1 MKSFVVGLLG
11 LMVSIA
17 PLRAQEQKPAGSE
30 QKPAEQKSAAAANGA
45 GAPAT
50 TAPAAVTI
58 TNESTPAELARAAFL
73 AQGGEKF
80 RSLHNIVMRGSVQ
93 LYPPNSVQSIPG
105 SFSLVTAGPK
115 LRMEIDARPAIVF
128 KQIFD
133 GQQTYS
139 SMPNL
144 EMPPLTKFG
153 LGALARYDQ
162 PGYQITALANKKK
175 QRAFR
180 IVDPEGYTTDFYI
193 DATNGRVMSFLLY
206 YGGFTLGTEH
216 SKFKEIEGVLVPSSF
231 SQKFEMPMGAFF
243 AEFSAKEVKINQ
255 PLGDDAFA
263 IPR

>member
-1 MKSFVVGLLG
+1 MKTFVVALLVTFV
-11 LMVSIA
+11 LA
-17 PLRAQEQKPAGSE
+17 TPLRAQEQK
-30 QKPAEQKSAAAANGA
+30 SASAPANGA
-45 GAPAT
+45 TPAAAPAL
-50 TAPAAVTI
+50 TI
-58 TNESTPAELARAAFL
+58 TAESTPAELARAAFL

-80 RSLHNIVMRGSVQ
+80 RNLQNVVMRGSVQ

-133 GQQTYS
+133 GQNSYS
-139 SMPNL
+139 SMPNV

-193 DATNGRVMSFLLY
+193 DPTNGRVISFLLY

-216 SKFKEIEGVLVPSSF
+216 GKFKEIEGVVVPSSF

-243 AEFSAKEVKINQ
+243 AEFSAKDIKINQ

>member
-1 MKSFVVGLLG
+1 MKSFIAVLLLG
-11 LMVSIA
+11 LLFLVPVA
-17 PLRAQEQKPAGSE
+17 AQEQKT
-30 QKPAEQKSAAAANGA
+30 AAPANGEV
-45 GAPAT
+45 APAT
-50 TAPAAVTI
+50 AVTI
-58 TNESTPAELARAAFL
+58 TDKSTPTELARAAFI

-80 RSLHNIVMRGSVQ
+80 RGLQNVVMRGSVQ

-105 SFSLVTAGPK
+105 AFTLVTAGPK

-133 GQQTYS
+133 GEQSYS
-139 SMPNL
+139 SMPNV

-153 LGALARYDQ
+153 LSALARYDQ
-162 PGYQITALANKKK
+162 AGYQITALPNKKK

-180 IVDPEGYTTDFYI
+180 IVDPDGYTTDFFI
-193 DATNGRVMSFLLY
+193 DPATGRVMTFLLY

-216 SKFKEIEGVLVPSSF
+216 SKFKEIEGVLVPWSF

-243 AEFSAKEVKINQ
+243 AEFSAKDVKINQ
-255 PLGDDAFA
+255 PLADDAFA

>member
-1 MKSFVVGLLG
+1 MKSLVVLVLGLL
-11 LMVSIA
+11 LVA
-17 PLRAQEQKPAGSE
+17 PLHAQEQKPAGSD
-30 QKPAEQKSAAAANGA
+30 QKAAAPANGTA
-45 GAPAT
+45 AAST
-50 TAPAAVTI
+50 TPAAIVI
-58 TNESTPAELARAAFL
+58 TNETSPADLARAAFL

-80 RSLHNIVMRGSVQ
+80 RNVQNIVMRGSVQ

-105 SFSLVTAGPK
+105 SFSLVTAGLK

-133 GQQTYS
+133 GQNSYS
-139 SMPNL
+139 SMPNV

-162 PGYQITALANKKK
+162 TGYQISGLPNKKK

-180 IVDPEGYTTDFYI
+180 IVDPDGYTTDFYV
-193 DATNGRVMSFLLY
+193 DPANGRVMSFLLY

-216 SKFKEIEGVLVPSSF
+216 SKFKDIEGVLVPMSF

-243 AEFSAKEVKINQ
+243 AEFSAKDVKINQ
-255 PLGDDAFA
+255 TLGDDAFA

>member
-1 MKSFVVGLLG
+1 MKSFVAVVLLG
-11 LMVSIA
+11 LMVLVA
-17 PLRAQEQKPAGSE
+17 PLRAQEQKAGTNGT
-30 QKPAEQKSAAAANGA
+30 PANG
-45 GAPAT
+45 PA
-50 TAPAAVTI
+50 TAPAIVI
-58 TNESTPAELARAAFL
+58 TPESTPLELARAAFL

-80 RSLHNIVMRGSVQ
+80 RNLQNVMMRGSVQ

-128 KQIFD
+128 KQIYD

-139 SMPNL
+139 SMPNV

-153 LGALARYDQ
+153 LGALAKYDQ
-162 PGYQITALANKKK
+162 PGYQVSAVANKKK

-180 IVDPEGYTTDFYI
+180 IVDPDGYTTDYYI
-193 DATNGRVMSFLLY
+193 DPANGRVMSFMLY
-206 YGGFTLGTEH
+206 FGGLTLGTEN
-216 SKFKEIEGVLVPSSF
+216 SKFKDVEGVLIPTSF

-255 PLGDDAFA
+255 TLAEDAFA

>member
-1 MKSFVVGLLG
+1 MKSFLAVALLG
-11 LMVSIA
+11 LLVLVA
-17 PLRAQEQKPAGSE
+17 PVRAQEQKPAAPE
-30 QKPAEQKSAAAANGA
+30 QKAAPANGA
-45 GAPAT
+45 TPA
-50 TAPAAVTI
+50 TAPAAVVI
-58 TNESTPAELARAAFL
+58 TAESTPADLARAAFL

-80 RSLHNIVMRGSVQ
+80 RSVQNIIMRGSVQ

-115 LRMEIDARPAIVF
+115 LLMDIDARPAIVF

-133 GQQTYS
+133 GENSYS
-139 SMPNL
+139 SMPNVQ
-144 EMPPLTKFG
+144 MPPLTKFG
-153 LGALARYDQ
+153 LGALAKYDQ
-162 PGYQITALANKKK
+162 PGYQITALPNKKK

-193 DATNGRVMSFLLY
+193 DPTNGRVMSFMLY
-206 YGGFTLGTEH
+206 YNGLTLGTEH

-243 AEFSAKEVKINQ
+243 AEFSAKDVKLNQ
-255 PLGDDAFA
+255 PLGEDAFA

>member
-1 MKSFVVGLLG
+1 MKTFVSCALLAVF
-11 LMVSIA
+11 LFVA
-17 PLRAQEQKPAGSE
+17 PLHAQ
-30 QKPAEQKSAAAANGA
+30 EQKSAAPPANGA
-45 GAPAT
+45 T
-50 TAPAAVTI
+50 PAAGPVITI
-58 TNESTPAELARAAFL
+58 TAESTPTELARAAFL

-80 RSLHNIVMRGSVQ
+80 RNLQNIVMRGSVQ

-128 KQIFD
+128 KQIYD
-133 GQQTYS
+133 GQNSYS
-139 SMPNL
+139 SMPNV
-144 EMPPLTKFG
+144 EMPPMTKFG

-162 PGYQITALANKKK
+162 QGYQITALPNKKK

-180 IVDPEGYTTDFYI
+180 IVDPDGYTTDFYI
-193 DATNGRVMSFLLY
+193 DPTNGRVMSFLLY

-216 SKFKEIEGVLVPSSF
+216 GKFKEIEGVLVPSSF

>member
-1 MKSFVVGLLG
+1 MKTFLL
-11 LMVSIA
+11 LSAFLLAA
-17 PLRAQEQKPAGSE
+17 PVYAQ
-30 QKPAEQKSAAAANGA
+30 EQKSAAPANGA
-45 GAPAT
+45 TAPAT
-50 TAPAAVTI
+50 APAIVI
-58 TNESTPAELARAAFL
+58 TEKSTPAELAQAAFL

-80 RSLHNIVMRGSVQ
+80 RNLQNVVMRGSVQ

-133 GQQTYS
+133 GQNTYS
-139 SMPNL
+139 SMPNV

-162 PGYQITALANKKK
+162 PGYQITALPNKKK

-193 DATNGRVMSFLLY
+193 DPTNGRVMSFLLY
-206 YGGFTLGTEH
+206 YGGFTLGTEN
-216 SKFKEIEGVLVPSSF
+216 SKFKEIEGVVVPTSF

-255 PLGDDAFA
+255 ALGDDAFA

>member
-1 MKSFVVGLLG
+1 MRSFFAVVSLSVLV
-11 LMVSIA
+11 LVA
-17 PLRAQEQKPAGSE
+17 PLRAQEPKPAV
-30 QKPAEQKSAAAANGA
+30 QEQKSAAAPANGA
-45 GAPAT
+45 AT
-50 TAPAAVTI
+50 SAATAAVVI
-58 TNESTPAELARAAFL
+58 TADSTPAELARAAFL

-80 RSLHNIVMRGSVQ
+80 RNLQNVVMRGSVQ

-105 SFSLVTAGPK
+105 SFTLVTAGQK

-133 GQQTYS
+133 GENSYS
-139 SMPNL
+139 SMPNV

-153 LGALARYDQ
+153 LGALVRYDQ
-162 PGYQITALANKKK
+162 PGFKITALANKKK

-180 IVDPEGYTTDFYI
+180 IVDPEGYTTDFFI
-193 DATNGRVMSFLLY
+193 DPANGRVMSFLLY

-216 SKFKEIEGVLVPSSF
+216 SKFKEIEGIVVPTSF

-243 AEFSAKEVKINQ
+243 AEFSAKDVKINQ
-255 PLGDDAFA
+255 PLAEDAFV